1 MAFRTD
7 FVFEEATSVN
17 QMKNLREA
25 VQFDAFNPNGL
36 VARKRKND
44 AVISQLIDDGV
55 VPSGWFLAYGSFNDY
70 WVENMYNL
78 AQKKR
83 ISGRE
88 QRVARKLLL
97 QDIENVEAKIAE
109 LDKQAA

>member
-7 FVFEEATSVN
+7 FVFEEATDIN

-44 AVISQLIDDGV
+44 AVIGQLIDDGV
-55 VPSGWFLAYGSFNDY
+55 VPVGWFLAYGSFNDY
-70 WVENMYNL
+70 WVENMCKL

-83 ISGRE
+83 VSGRE

>member
-55 VPSGWFLAYGSFNDY
+55 VPSGWFLAYGSFTDY
-70 WVENMYNL
+70 WVENMYKL

-83 ISGRE
+83 VSGRE

-109 LDKQAA
+109 LDKQTA

>member
-1 MAFRTD
+1 MKFRTD

-17 QMKNLREA
+17 EMKNLKEA

-44 AVISQLIDDGV
+44 AVIAQLIEDGV
-55 VPSGWFLAYGSFNDY
+55 VPAGWFLAYGSFSDY
-70 WVENMYNL
+70 WVTNMYKL
-78 AQKKR
+78 AKKKR
-83 ISGRE
+83 VSGRE

-109 LDKQAA
+109 VATQAA

>member
-7 FVFEEATSVN
+7 FVFEEATDIN

-36 VARKRKND
+36 VARKRRND
-44 AVISQLIDDGV
+44 ELIGQLIDSGV
-55 VPSGWFLAYGSFNDY
+55 VPQGWFLAYGSFNDY
-70 WVENMYNL
+70 WVEKVYKL
-78 AQKKR
+78 TAKKR
-83 ISGRE
+83 VSGRE
-88 QRVARKLLL
+88 QRLARRLLL
-97 QDIENVEAKIAE
+97 EDIEKVEAKIAE